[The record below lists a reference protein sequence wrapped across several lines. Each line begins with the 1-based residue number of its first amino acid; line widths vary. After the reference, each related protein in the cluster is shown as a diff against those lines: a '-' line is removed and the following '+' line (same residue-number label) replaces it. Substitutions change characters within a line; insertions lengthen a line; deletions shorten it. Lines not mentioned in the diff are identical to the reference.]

1 MLPRYTTEE
10 SEGYQDQLR
19 NLWHEVFDN
28 TRDGSLELVNTIEG
42 VSALPN
48 QMILG
53 ILMKELSG
61 LRTPFKLNLITTEKK
76 MLNLYK
82 YELIKCENFTVKN
95 YHE

>member
-1 MLPRYTTEE
+1 MLPRYL
-10 SEGYQDQLR
+10 SEDSEAYQDQLK
-19 NLWHEVFDN
+19 NLVHEVFDN
-28 TRDGSLELVNTIEG
+28 TRDCSLELVNTIEG
-42 VSALPN
+42 VSNLPN

-53 ILMKELSG
+53 ILMRELAA
-61 LRTPFKLNLITTEKK
+61 LRTPFKINLITAEKK